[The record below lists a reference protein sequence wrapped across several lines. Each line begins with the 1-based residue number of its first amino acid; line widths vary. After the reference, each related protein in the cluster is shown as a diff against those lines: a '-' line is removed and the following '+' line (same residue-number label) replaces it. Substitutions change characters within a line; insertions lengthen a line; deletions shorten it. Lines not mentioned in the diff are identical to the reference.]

1 MHQLGYQADW
11 QREEVQD
18 GGAKQRHSLG
28 LVGCCLD
35 PLEANIEPMGFE
47 DEFPIVDCQF
57 VSSFFGANKSF
68 DIPVICGYDQKS
80 YKVCACPIIR
90 GPSYLLLE
98 SKFWLQILDPSLNHS
113 VAETIPEKITTSI

>member
-1 MHQLGYQADW
+1 MEA
-11 QREEVQD
+11 R
-18 GGAKQRHSLG
+18 SS
-28 LVGCCLD
+28 LD
-35 PLEANIEPMGFE
+35 PLEAKIEPMGLFLR
-47 DEFPIVDCQF
+47 FL
-57 VSSFFGANKSF
+57 GANKSF

>member
-57 VSSFFGANKSF
+57 VSSFFEGKQ
-68 DIPVICGYDQKS
+68 VI
-80 YKVCACPIIR
+80 
-90 GPSYLLLE
+90 
-98 SKFWLQILDPSLNHS
+98 
-113 VAETIPEKITTSI
+113 